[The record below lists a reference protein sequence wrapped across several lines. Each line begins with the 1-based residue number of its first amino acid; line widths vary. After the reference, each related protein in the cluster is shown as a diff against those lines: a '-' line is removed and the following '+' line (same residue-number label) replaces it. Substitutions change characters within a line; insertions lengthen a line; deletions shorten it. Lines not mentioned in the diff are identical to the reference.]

1 MIYYLLEI
9 AVIVFL
15 FMQVVIPV
23 ARGLPVFPIFREKKY
38 EDKIKDLKQQRS
50 VVELQ
55 KEIKEL
61 EDYLENLMKE
71 EK

>member
-1 MIYYLLEI
+1 MIFYLIEI
-9 AVIVFL
+9 SIIGFL

-38 EDKIKDLKQQRS
+38 EDKIKDLKQELNE
-50 VVELQ
+50 VELQ
-55 KEIKEL
+55 KQIKE
-61 EDYLENLMKE
+61 LENLMKE